1 MCVIVHDEKAMLE
14 ADGDVGGRRRRL
26 THRALTVRFIASLFP
41 VFFPFLCLFYCC
53 CCCCCCCCCFCRCRC
68 CFTAE
73 MYNQGRNLS
82 RKFFLRPRQTIA
94 SVFKI
99 LTRHE
104 KQSFSYSLSISL
116 DLFDKNCFRRK
127 ITHTKKR

>member
-26 THRALTVRFIASLFP
+26 THRALTVRCIASLFP

-53 CCCCCCCCCFCRCRC
+53 CCCCCFCRCRC

-73 MYNQGRNLS
+73 MNNQGRNLS

-99 LTRHE
+99 LTLGL
-104 KQSFSYSLSISL
+104 KNNLSLIPCQSHCIFLTKIV
-116 DLFDKNCFRRK
+116 FDVK
-127 ITHTKKR
+127 